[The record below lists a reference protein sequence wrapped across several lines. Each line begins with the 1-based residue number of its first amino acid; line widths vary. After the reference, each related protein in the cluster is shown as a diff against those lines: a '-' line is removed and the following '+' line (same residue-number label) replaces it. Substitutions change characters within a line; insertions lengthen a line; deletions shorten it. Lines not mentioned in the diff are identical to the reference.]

1 MKAVG
6 VYEAKT
12 QLPRLVERARKGE
25 SITITRHGVPVALLV
40 PAREQ
45 RRRPLAAVIG
55 DLEVFSKGRRLGASL
70 RRVVGMGRR

>member
-25 SITITRHGVPVALLV
+25 RITITRHGVPVALLV
-40 PAREQ
+40 PAGER
-45 RRRPLAAVIG
+45 RRRPLADVIG
-55 DLEVFSKGRRLGASL
+55 DLETFSRGRRLGTSL
-70 RRVVGMGRR
+70 RRATATGRR

>member
-25 SITITRHGVPVALLV
+25 RITITRHGVPVALLV

-45 RRRPLAAVIG
+45 RRRPLADVIG
-55 DLEVFSKGRRLGASL
+55 DLEAFSTGRRLGTPL
-70 RRVVGMGRR
+70 RRAMAVGRR